1 MNEELRGT
9 IKTLQD
15 IPLVKSGSYEFIGD
29 SNITYADIYILLE
42 FIRNQE
48 QENKKYKEVINEM
61 RNYLEARIEICV
73 NRLSMPFWDIEN
85 TTKERLILS
94 QCLEKL
100 EELEVEHE

>member
-48 QENKKYKEVINEM
+48 QENKKYKEVINKAIELLG
-61 RNYLEARIEICV
+61 NYKHYSTPDEEQNSDNEDLV
-73 NRLSMPFWDIEN
+73 NKAFDIL
-85 TTKERLILS
+85 K
-94 QCLEKL
+94 
-100 EELEVEHE
+100 EVEDK

>member
-48 QENKKYKEVINEM
+48 QENQKYKKVIEKANKWVRDYMDEWDMNDEVWHDLND
-61 RNYLEARIEICV
+61 L
-73 NRLSMPFWDIEN
+73 
-85 TTKERLILS
+85 LIL
-94 QCLEKL
+94 LE
-100 EELEVEHE
+100 EVEHGED